1 MERIKAQR
9 IEGMKNMIMLGD
21 GMMRISTIIK
31 KIKEYNDL
39 LEEAETAEEMMELTR
54 KMTILEQLLDDIG
67 MNEEEI
73 YSKVC

>member
-21 GMMRISTIIK
+21 GMMKISTIIK

>member
-39 LEEAETAEEMMELTR
+39 LEEGQSFTV
-54 KMTILEQLLDDIG
+54 ICEQIADAFNI
-67 MNEEEI
+67 
-73 YSKVC
+73 K

>member
-39 LEEAETAEEMMELTR
+39 LEEAETAVIALMQIFLTISALPR
-54 KMTILEQLLDDIG
+54 SCLTALIK
-67 MNEEEI
+67 
-73 YSKVC
+73 